1 MFRSH
6 AVPPLRK
13 RNSVFSRAK
22 KGYFSTFSRRWGRE
36 NALCA
41 AIAQRGGWR
50 RPIYVPGAERGAAG
64 ASRGRAGAEKRKSR
78 FLGRVGTTLS
88 RMKLYSTRVQFD
100 SGWSGTEN
108 GDFRLSAPARPRD
121 APGAPRPAPGTSI
134 GRLHPPR
141 CAISARGVFSRP
153 QRRKKVE
160 K

>member
-64 ASRGRAGAEKRKSR
+64 ASRGRAGAEKRKSS

-88 RMKLYSTRVQFD
+88 RMKLYSTWQ
-100 SGWSGTEN
+100 SIC
-108 GDFRLSAPARPRD
+108 LSKVRSKDGYNRMEEWWRTFVKECA
-121 APGAPRPAPGTSI
+121 TSQS
-134 GRLHPPR
+134 PP
-141 CAISARGVFSRP
+141 
-153 QRRKKVE
+153 KKT
-160 K
+160 